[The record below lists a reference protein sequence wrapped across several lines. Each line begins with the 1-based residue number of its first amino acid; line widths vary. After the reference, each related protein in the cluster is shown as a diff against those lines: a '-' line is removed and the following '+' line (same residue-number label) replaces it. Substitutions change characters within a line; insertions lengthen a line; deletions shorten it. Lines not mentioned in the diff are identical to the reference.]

1 MTRSRLGRST
11 DQGFVGI
18 ADDAG
23 YGLDSVRSERRGGVS
38 ETELERRK
46 SATIVM
52 VDDEPTTLDVVEM
65 LLRDEGYERIV
76 PVVDSTRALDVIGRE
91 RPDVLLLD
99 LMMPEVGGLDILR
112 AMRATEALERI
123 PVVILTSS
131 SDPEAKLEALGLG
144 ATDFLGKPVDPS
156 ELILRLRNTL
166 SAKAY
171 LDRLAY
177 VDELTGLPNRR
188 DFIERVDLTLRRAR
202 LEGTVCA
209 LLRVDVDRFKQ
220 INDALGHGFG
230 DTLLE
235 TAADRLAKCVQPP
248 PPGGQPTLLAR
259 SVGDE
264 FALLIAGP
272 DPVSTASRTAERIL
286 AELSEPFMLG
296 GKELFASCSVGIA
309 LAPHD
314 GDDVE
319 SLLSSAGMAL
329 SQAKR
334 GGGNALGF
342 YDESL
347 NTRSRQRLVLENQL
361 RKALDRGA
369 LELHYQPKL
378 DVKTGRIVGAEA
390 LARWQDPELGNV
402 TPDRFIPIAEET
414 GLIEPLGEWALH
426 TALAQCKAWQ
436 EETTSPLSVAVNVSG
451 KQFRSGDFVARVRR
465 ALDEHGV
472 DPRRVVLEL
481 TEGTIMEDPREA
493 AEMLRAI
500 KELGI
505 QISIDDFGTGYSSLG
520 ALKRFAPDE
529 LKIDR
534 SFVRGLPADPDAAA
548 IVNAVIAMSKGL
560 GLEVVAEGVETE
572 EQLEFLSRL
581 GCHRYQGFLCSKA
594 IPSSE
599 WSALLAASG
608 SGQS

>member
-1 MTRSRLGRST
+1 M
-11 DQGFVGI
+11 
-18 ADDAG
+18 
-23 YGLDSVRSERRGGVS
+23 S

-76 PVVDSTRALDVIGRE
+76 PVTDSTQALGVIERE

-112 AMRATEALERI
+112 AMRASEALERI

-166 SAKAY
+166 SAKSY
-171 LDRLAY
+171 LDRLVYA
-177 VDELTGLPNRR
+177 DELTGLPNRR
-188 DFIERVDLTLRRAR
+188 DFIERVDLVLRRSR
-202 LEGTVCA
+202 LDGSACA

-230 DTLLE
+230 DRLLK
-235 TAADRLAKCVQPP
+235 TAADRLAKCVQAAST
-248 PPGGQPTLLAR
+248 GQQPALLAR
-259 SVGDE
+259 VVGDE
-264 FALLIAGP
+264 FALLIEGP
-272 DPVSTASRTAERIL
+272 DPVNTASRTAEIVLATL
-286 AELSEPFMLG
+286 AEPFVFG
-296 GKELFASCSVGIA
+296 GKEFFASCSIGIA
-309 LAPHD
+309 LAPD
-314 GDDVE
+314 NGNDVE
-319 SLLSSAGMAL
+319 SLLASAGMAL

-342 YDESL
+342 YDDSL
-347 NTRSRQRLVLENQL
+347 NARSRQRLVLENQL
-361 RKALDRGA
+361 RKALDRGT

-378 DVKTGRIVGAEA
+378 DVETGRIVGAEA
-390 LARWQDPELGNV
+390 LARWQDSELGYV

-426 TALAQCKAWQ
+426 AALRQCKAWQ
-436 EETTSPLSVAVNVSG
+436 EESTSPLSVAVNVSG
-451 KQFRSGDFVARVRR
+451 KQFRSGDFVSRVRR

-472 DPRRVVLEL
+472 DPTRVVLEL
-481 TEGTIMEDPREA
+481 TEGTIMEDPEEA

-505 QISIDDFGTGYSSLG
+505 QISIDDFGTGYSSLS

-534 SFVRGLPADPDAAA
+534 SFVLGLPADPDAAA
-548 IVNAVIAMSKGL
+548 IVKAVIAMSKGL

-572 EQLEFLSRL
+572 EQLDFLSRL
-581 GCHRYQGFLCSKA
+581 GCDRYQGFLCSKA
-594 IPSSE
+594 IPASE
-599 WSALLAASG
+599 WPALLAASQPREF
-608 SGQS
+608 SGK